1 MAVHVQVAF
10 NAADRGLLGDEIGA
24 GKFQQGLPGF
34 QFLPEMV
41 QHFFQFVGTD
51 GPHLFQT
58 FHKTAHVSPPLF
70 LGQIH
75 RQGHFRHRVLGS
87 LFPVRQDD
95 GPPEVPD
102 SHVFQGNVTQILLR
116 LDIFQHDSP
125 RYTMPLVLVSHTWTS
140 YRV

>member
-1 MAVHVQVAF
+1 MAVHVQIAF
-10 NAADRGLLGDEIGA
+10 DAADRSLFGDEIGA

-34 QFLPEMV
+34 QFLPEPV

-51 GPHLFQT
+51 GAHLLQA
-58 FHKTAHVSPPLF
+58 FHKTAHVGAPLF

-75 RQGHFRHRVLGS
+75 CQGHFRHRMLVAF
-87 LFPVRQDD
+87 FPVRQHN

-102 SHVFQGNVTQILLR
+102 AHVFQCNVTQILLR

-125 RYTMPLVLVSHTWTS
+125 RYTMPLVLVSQTWTS
-140 YRV
+140 